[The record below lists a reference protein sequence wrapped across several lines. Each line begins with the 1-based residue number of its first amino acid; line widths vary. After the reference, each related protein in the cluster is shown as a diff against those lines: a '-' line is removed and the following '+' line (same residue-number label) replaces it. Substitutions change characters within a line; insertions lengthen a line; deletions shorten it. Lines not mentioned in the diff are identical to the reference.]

1 MQFLGGI
8 HMKHTLTSLVLILA
22 AGCADGAQTP
32 DTDATALAAPA
43 EAHDVVTLDS
53 LGVSIANI
61 TVVPVEMAQ
70 TSGLRVTG
78 TITFDANQVSHVG
91 PRTSGRIV
99 ELPADIGA
107 EVRGGEALA
116 ALESTEVAS
125 VRAEETE
132 AEALTAI
139 AQEHHERARRLQE
152 QGISSQREVL
162 EAEAELRRAEAALGS
177 ARQRLDALGAAAGEG
192 GEHTLTAPFAGV
204 VVARDASLGEMVSPE
219 DQLFTVAN
227 LDRLWIEL
235 DVYERDLSEIAMGQ
249 AVQVTTTAYSGR
261 TFPGEIV
268 YVGDLLDPATRTV
281 RARVE
286 VTNPERALKPGMFAT
301 ALIEV
306 GEAGEAV
313 PAVPEEAVQEMEGR
327 SVVFVPGDLPGEFRV
342 RTVETGEL
350 IEGGRVLV
358 LSGLGPEDSVVT
370 TGAFTLRSELAEAE
384 IGEAGHVD

>member
-8 HMKHTLTSLVLILA
+8 QMKRKLAGLVLILA
-22 AGCADGAQTP
+22 GGCSSGAENP
-32 DTDATALAAPA
+32 DADATALAAPA
-43 EAHDVVTLDS
+43 EAHDLVTLDS
-53 LGVSIANI
+53 LGLAIANV

-91 PRTSGRIV
+91 PRTSGRIAQ
-99 ELPADIGA
+99 LPADIGA
-107 EVRGGEALA
+107 EVTSGETLA
-116 ALESTEVAS
+116 VLESPEVAS
-125 VRAEETE
+125 VRAEQHE

-139 AQEHHERARRLQE
+139 AQEHYERVRRLQE

-162 EAEAELRRAEAALGS
+162 EAEAELRRSEAALGS
-177 ARQRLDALGAAAGEG
+177 ARQRLDALGAGAGEG

-227 LDRLWIEL
+227 LDRLWTEL
-235 DVYERDLSEIAMGQ
+235 DVYERDLREIAIGQ

-261 TFPGEIV
+261 AFPGEIV

-286 VTNPERALKPGMFAT
+286 VANPERALKPGMFAT

-306 GEAGEAV
+306 GEAGEPI
-313 PAVPEEAVQEMEGR
+313 PAIPQEAVQEMEGR
-327 SVVFVPGDLPGEFRV
+327 SVVFVPGDLVGEYRV
-342 RTVETGEL
+342 RTVETGDL
-350 IEGGRVLV
+350 IDGGRVLV
-358 LSGLGPEDSVVT
+358 LSGLGAEDSVVT